1 MKTVFLIS
9 FAVLTGFTAFS
20 QTDTS
25 KNIPPMKMLPK
36 NGEVKSFYELP
47 SETKYQIFNQ
57 NGDLIES
64 GEGKWIETTDYVLG
78 TYFIKHEGKTEILV
92 IKE

>member
-9 FAVLTGFTAFS
+9 FTALMSFTSFS
-20 QTDTS
+20 QTDPS

-36 NGEVKSFYELP
+36 NGEVNSFYELP
-47 SETKYQIFNQ
+47 SETEYKVFNQ
-57 NGDLIES
+57 KGDLIES
-64 GEGKWIETTDYVLG
+64 GKGKWIETTDYVLG
-78 TYFIKHEGKTEILV
+78 TYFIKFQEKTERFV